1 VRAEAAERGFS
12 VIDATCP
19 LVTKV
24 HAEARRFAKAGKT
37 IFLVGH
43 RGHEEVEGT
52 SGEAPDAIQI
62 VERPEDV
69 AALEVDDPAEV
80 TYLMQTTLAVDEA
93 LEVVDAIRERFPLL
107 RGPSS
112 DDICYATHNRQN
124 ALKDIAREADLV
136 LVVGSETSSN
146 SKRLV
151 EVAEREGTPA
161 YLVDDETQLDPAWL
175 AGVEVVGLTAG
186 ASAPDELVRR
196 VIDALGGFGPVD
208 VDERLYTQESM
219 HFRLPREVR

>member
-1 VRAEAAERGFS
+1 MIRV
-12 VIDATCP
+12 
-19 LVTKV
+19 
-24 HAEARRFAKAGKT
+24 
-37 IFLVGH
+37 
-43 RGHEEVEGT
+43 
-52 SGEAPDAIQI
+52 
-62 VERPEDV
+62 VERAEDV
-69 AALEVDDPAEV
+69 AELEVDDPAEV

-93 LEVVDAIRERFPLL
+93 LEVVDAIRRKFPLL

-124 ALKDIAREADLV
+124 ALKEIARQADLV

-161 YLVDDETQLDPAWL
+161 HLLDDESQLDPSWL

-186 ASAPDELVRR
+186 ASAPDELVERL
-196 VIDALGGFGPVD
+196 VAALGGFGPVE
-208 VDERLYTQESM
+208 VEERLYTEESM
-219 HFRLPREVR
+219 HFRLPKEVR